1 MGLDTRLPMYL
12 EDQEICHRARTLGYR
27 VVVCRTVQ
35 ARHVGGASRK
45 SHTGMARQ
53 LRMMEL
59 AAAPCMSLMDETG
72 HRLRQLR
79 VLVVAAG
86 LVRVGVAAATAV
98 TAGVVSR
105 RRRGW
110 SAEQIRL
117 GSWFVSW
124 GLRTRDVRSVG
135 WRS

>member
-98 TAGVVSR
+98 TPGWCPDGVEAVGGADPAR
-105 RRRGW
+105 VVVHV
-110 SAEQIRL
+110 L
-117 GSWFVSW
+117 G
-124 GLRTRDVRSVG
+124 TENT
-135 WRS
+135 